1 MRRERSL
8 DPEHFETMYRDH
20 PDPWGFESSA
30 YEADKYADT
39 LAALGDERARAALEV
54 GCSIGVLTRKLA
66 SHCDAL
72 TATEV
77 SPTALAQARRRCAD
91 LPHVTFRLARTA
103 DDAFEGAFDLI
114 VLSEV
119 VYYWDDADLA
129 AVAAALDAHWAPG
142 GRLLLVHW
150 TGETDYPKSADEAVD
165 GLARLLRAPLI
176 MERRDRRPRYR
187 LDLWRRG
194 SDANA

>member
-8 DPEHFETMYRDH
+8 EPDYFETLYRDQA
-20 PDPWGFESSA
+20 DPWGFESSA
-30 YEADKYADT
+30 YEANKYADT
-39 LAALGDERARAALEV
+39 LAALGDERARAALEI
-54 GCSIGVLTRKLA
+54 GCSIGVLTRQLA
-66 SHCDAL
+66 AHCDAL

-77 SPTALAQARRRCAD
+77 SPTAMAEAQRRCAD

-103 DDAFEGAFDLI
+103 TDAFEGAFDLI

-129 AVAAALDAHWAPG
+129 AVAAALDAHWTPG

-165 GLARLLRAPLI
+165 GLATLLRAPLI
-176 MERRDRRPRYR
+176 IERQDRRPRYR

-194 SDANA
+194 PDATR